1 MRITKKSAQQ
11 IVEEIGKLVRQNINL
26 MDETGHIIASNDPAR
41 IGKFHEG
48 AYRII
53 SQHLPE
59 FYITP
64 ELENELP
71 DVRRG
76 INLPIVVD
84 GQLQGV
90 IGITGDYDAV
100 IEYGQIVKKMA
111 EILIRERSELD
122 NRQLDLRVRS
132 RFLED
137 WILGTGLNNPRT
149 LSERGF
155 ALGIDI
161 RSPRRCIVAS
171 AMDREKYT
179 DSLDGQMILES
190 VASAGDSAVVIT
202 LSSKLSGTYQSAVL
216 AAEDY
221 PNIYVVD
228 SQSVAIGTGVLAQY
242 AVELAQQGMGAEEI
256 AQVLTQQREKV
267 CVVALLD
274 TLEYLKKG
282 GRISKTVAFAGGMLN
297 IKPVVTVQDGA
308 VALIGKARGS
318 RNGNNLLVEKIREAG
333 GVDFERPVLL
343 GYTGLSSALLEK
355 YVDDSKAL
363 WADHVDKLDGCLL
376 CSVIGTHAGPGAV
389 AVAFFR
395 KG

>member
-1 MRITKKSAQQ
+1 MC
-11 IVEEIGKLVRQNINL
+11 V
-26 MDETGHIIASNDPAR
+26 
-41 IGKFHEG
+41 
-48 AYRII
+48 RII
-53 SQHLPE
+53 VDSSTNVSEKYREKIQFVPL
-59 FYITP
+59 T
-64 ELENELP
+64 
-71 DVRRG
+71 VRFG
-76 INLPIVVD
+76 
-84 GQLQGV
+84 
-90 IGITGDYDAV
+90 
-100 IEYGQIVKKMA
+100 
-111 EILIRERSELD
+111 
-122 NRQLDLRVRS
+122 
-132 RFLED
+132 
-137 WILGTGLNNPRT
+137 
-149 LSERGF
+149 
-155 ALGIDI
+155 
-161 RSPRRCIVAS
+161 
-171 AMDREKYT
+171 DREY
-179 DSLDGQMILES
+179 LDGVEISKHQFYEMLVESDVLPTTSQATPAAFAEYLES

-242 AVELAQQGMGAEEI
+242 AVELAQQQGMGAEEI
-256 AQVLTQQREKV
+256 AQELTQQREKV

-297 IKPVVTVQDGA
+297 IKPVVTIQDGA